1 MPDKQLTTD
10 CSPLTHLIIE
20 EYAGITRINEPVT
33 VGIPIPRGVLYNAQQ
48 LYLNDPEKGLAPLQ
62 TQALAVWPDKSIKWI
77 LLDFQVPVEACT
89 KKELGLFFGKD
100 SSLVTL
106 GKGIRITKTEKT
118 VEVDTNAA
126 KFVLNSKIF
135 RPFES
140 VLIGDQVIIDNKN
153 SNVILKDENGKCH
166 TPFINNI
173 DMETEG
179 PVRSTLKIDGVFK
192 TGQRAHIANFIARIH
207 FFLNSSLIKIEFTI
221 HNPKAA
227 KHPGGLWDL
236 GDPGSIYFKDISVNI
251 AIADDKKGIE
261 SDLALYED
269 PVPMDYQNFPKTTKQ
284 KYEAFQFKSHSSN
297 ISDSMPDVLIY
308 QDSSGGENWQSL
320 NHVNRDNEVKT
331 TFRGYK
337 LLEGGMVG
345 RSDTGES
352 NNLELSAKS
361 IADGCSG
368 MKIIKE
374 GFRANPILT
383 LHSSRFTIGAS
394 IQYFWQNFPKALS
407 IKENILQIKLFP
419 EEFNDVFELQGG
431 EQKTHAFFIN
441 FIRSEDKHDMGLGWV
456 QNPLVPG
463 FSPEYC
469 ARTKAIPFLISKDNN
484 PDKDLI
490 SLVDGAI
497 RGDNTFF
504 KRREIIDE
512 YGWRNFGELYADHEA
527 VNQKGENPLVS
538 HYNNQYDCL
547 NGFLFQLLQ
556 TGELKWFLIAD
567 QLCSHIKDID
577 IYHTKNDRLEFNDG
591 MFWHTEHYID
601 ARTATHRCYSR
612 HHAEQRNMAYYG
624 GGPALSHNYATGL
637 LLHYFLTGS
646 PISSYT
652 VQGLAGFVESNIGI
666 DDTFS
671 NKIIKG
677 AKRIKARLSRSR
689 LSGMVEIEKVYN
701 LNGPSRA
708 SGNALVALLDAWA
721 LTDDHIYLKT
731 AHSLILRCISP
742 EDDIPSMELLDR
754 ENRWM
759 YTVFMQALGK
769 FLDLKTDHEQFDTY
783 WHYAKKSLL
792 HYAEWIAVNEYPY
805 LDKPEQLEFPN
816 ETWAA
821 QEIRKCNVL
830 LYAAKYANQDKKDL
844 YSEKADF
851 FFKKAI
857 EQFNTFDTRTLTRPL
872 VLIMQ
877 NAGMHAYAASSKTET
892 DNAVSDKNTHLI
904 KVKKR
909 LSKIFDIET
918 YRFEYEFVKWK
929 LKSILR

>member
-1 MPDKQLTTD
+1 
-10 CSPLTHLIIE
+10 
-20 EYAGITRINEPVT
+20 
-33 VGIPIPRGVLYNAQQ
+33 
-48 LYLNDPEKGLAPLQ
+48 
-62 TQALAVWPDKSIKWI
+62 
-77 LLDFQVPVEACT
+77 
-89 KKELGLFFGKD
+89 
-100 SSLVTL
+100 
-106 GKGIRITKTEKT
+106 
-118 VEVDTNAA
+118 
-126 KFVLNSKIF
+126 
-135 RPFES
+135 
-140 VLIGDQVIIDNKN
+140 
-153 SNVILKDENGKCH
+153 
-166 TPFINNI
+166 
-173 DMETEG
+173 
-179 PVRSTLKIDGVFK
+179 
-192 TGQRAHIANFIARIH
+192 
-207 FFLNSSLIKIEFTI
+207 
-221 HNPKAA
+221 
-227 KHPGGLWDL
+227 
-236 GDPGSIYFKDISVNI
+236 
-251 AIADDKKGIE
+251 
-261 SDLALYED
+261 
-269 PVPMDYQNFPKTTKQ
+269 MDYQDFPKKEKQ
-284 KYEAFQFKSHSSN
+284 KFQHFYSEIKNDSKFKIQNSKLSKDIPN
-297 ISDSMPDVLIY
+297 LLIY

-331 TFRGYK
+331 SFRGYK
-337 LLEGGMVG
+337 LLEGGMVA

-383 LHSSRFTIGAS
+383 LHSSRFTIGGS
-394 IQYFWQNFPKALS
+394 IQHFWQNFPKALS
-407 IKENILQIKLFP
+407 VKENILQVKLFP

-431 EQKTHAFFIN
+431 EQKTHTFFIN
-441 FIRSEDKHDMGLGWV
+441 FLCSEEKNDMSLGWI
-456 QNPLVPG
+456 QNPLVPCS
-463 FSPEYC
+463 SPEYYLN
-469 ARTKAIPFLISKDNN
+469 TKAIPFLISKKNN
-484 PDKDLI
+484 PDKDILTLLD
-490 SLVDGAI
+490 SAI
-497 RGDNTFF
+497 RGNNTFF

-527 VNQKGENPLVS
+527 VNQKSEKPLVS

-547 NGFLFQLLQ
+547 NGFLFQFFQ
-556 TGELKWFLIAD
+556 TGESKWFLIAD

-577 IYHTKNDRLEFNDG
+577 IYHTKHDRLEFNNG

-624 GGPALSHNYATGL
+624 GGPALSHNYASGL

-646 PISSYT
+646 ATSSVS
-652 VQGLAGFVESNIGI
+652 VQELAGFVESNIGI

-677 AKRIKARLSRSR
+677 AKRIKARLTRFR
-689 LSGMVEIEKVYN
+689 LPGMVEIEKVYN

-708 SGNALVALLDAWA
+708 SGNALTALLDAWA
-721 LTDDHIYLKT
+721 LTDDYIYLKT

-769 FLDLKTDHEQFDTY
+769 FLDLKTDHEQFDAY

-844 YSEKADF
+844 YLEKADF

-877 NAGMHAYAASSKTET
+877 NAGMHAYAGVNAISFKTQTGNTVSDEKIQVISSKK
-892 DNAVSDKNTHLI
+892 SII
-904 KVKKR
+904 KLLNIKT
-909 LSKIFDIET
+909 F
-918 YRFEYEFVKWK
+918 RFELEIIKCK
-929 LKSILR
+929 LRALFH